1 MDADALEMKLPLDP
15 VTSRVLPAATP
26 MDPHE
31 ATVAFRRR
39 AWADFQRNLDPLG
52 TPKPLSGHDP
62 KPL

>member
-1 MDADALEMKLPLDP
+1 
-15 VTSRVLPAATP
+15 